1 MCKKTFEELQDEF
14 DEQLKNL
21 SPVEFRSPS
30 NDLQIALNN
39 IAMIDLKIS
48 YSEFSSDYN
57 KELGELRKS
66 IIENAKLYV

>member
-57 KELGELRKS
+57 KELKELRKS